1 MSDKVTVES
10 IVLDIMDVDDYE
22 LSADQ
27 ILDLNKSLKI
37 KSTPREKVNYVKGN
51 GDASK
56 IKLAPQA
63 KILISVLTD
72 TAMSLEDWGDSAAK
86 AGMKTK
92 QDPARIAAYYRKS
105 LVDNQLIKEVP
116 VN

>member
-1 MSDKVTVES
+1 MSDKDTVVTVVTE
-10 IVLDIMDVDDYE
+10 ILGVEINEKQTILLDD
-22 LSADQ
+22 A
-27 ILDLNKSLKI
+27 LKI

-72 TAMSLEDWGDSAAK
+72 KAMSLEDWGDAAAK

-105 LVDNQLIKEVP
+105 LVDNKLIKEVP
-116 VN
+116 VS